1 MVQEEVEKTDL
12 KSSKPKWQ
20 NVYLTIYEI
29 EGLKEICE
37 RFKDWQQAL
46 ANYPK
51 DLKEDP
57 KDLLERLQV
66 RIDTVIH
73 KMRYFPFRLNNFT
86 VGFT

>member
-1 MVQEEVEKTDL
+1 MVQEEVEKTDF

-37 RFKDWQQAL
+37 RFKDWQQAV

-66 RIDTVIH
+66 RINVNAI
-73 KMRYFPFRLNNFT
+73 FLF
-86 VGFT
+86 

>member
-1 MVQEEVEKTDL
+1 MVQEEVEKTDF

-37 RFKDWQQAL
+37 RFTDWQQAL
-46 ANYPK
+46 TNYPK

-66 RIDTVIH
+66 RINILIH
-73 KMRYFPFRLNNFT
+73 WMQYFSSIFSNFLSW
-86 VGFT
+86 